1 MTFIP
6 PILPK
11 FSLEENVMVSVDGK
25 TFPGVI
31 KSLPFSPGGPYIVDC
46 PSAHWPDFFYVS
58 EESITKP
65 NLEQPVKAVEKAVI
79 EREPLQRKPIPSYS
93 SYAAA
98 TSNIAALPGKR
109 VWLVKTQA
117 GFRRLYKHLK
127 SIDDD
132 VVVENFPTFYPCI
145 VRVTGYDGYRYILS
159 FKRVEEEISEVTKH
173 LECLKALRSGVASD
187 SWRYT

>member
-31 KSLPFSPGGPYIVDC
+31 KSLPFSQGGPYIVDC

-65 NLEQPVKAVEKAVI
+65 NLEPPIKAIEKAVI
-79 EREPLQRKPIPSYS
+79 EREPLQRKTYS
-93 SYAAA
+93 SPEVAMDRIRSV
-98 TSNIAALPGKR
+98 TRTALTELDVAYMQNRIKNEPGFA
-109 VWLVKTQA
+109 LS
-117 GFRRLYKHLK
+117 LLK
-127 SIDDD
+127 SA
-132 VVVENFPTFYPCI
+132 
-145 VRVTGYDGYRYILS
+145 GILDS
-159 FKRVEEEISEVTKH
+159 
-173 LECLKALRSGVASD
+173 SGNLAPVYKGD
-187 SWRYT
+187 QNERQNI